1 MKKTYIQ
8 LDCKV
13 VTVAIQQHLLVD
25 SVGTASRGSENGG
38 PVDGESLSR
47 ETFFGSGSNWSN
59 DEEE

>member
-8 LDCKV
+8 PLC
-13 VTVAIQQHLLVD
+13 TVIALAAGSIMND
-25 SVGTASRGSENGG
+25 ISGGTASRGSENGDPG
-38 PVDGESLSR
+38 DGESLSR